1 MKRFLMLV
9 AVALVASAMYVA
21 ASPASQQ
28 SRGPTAKQYRAL
40 KRQVAKMNKILKTVK
55 RQAQYARDYVHDCLR
70 STEAGAVA
78 VSEFGDAVTH
88 KYGYPY
94 FDGTTTHYTTALDI
108 DPNPSSTTAMYLQK
122 VSLGCANR

>member
-1 MKRFLMLV
+1 MKRLLMLV
-9 AVALVASAMYVA
+9 AVAVVASVMYVA

-40 KRQVAKMNKILKTVK
+40 KKQVAKMSKVLKTVK

-70 STEAGAVA
+70 STGAGAVA

-88 KYGYPY
+88 TFGYQY
-94 FDGTTTHYTTALDI
+94 FDGTSTHYTTALDL
-108 DPNPSSTTAMYLQK
+108 DTNPSSTTAMNLQK
-122 VSLGCANR
+122 VAAACANR